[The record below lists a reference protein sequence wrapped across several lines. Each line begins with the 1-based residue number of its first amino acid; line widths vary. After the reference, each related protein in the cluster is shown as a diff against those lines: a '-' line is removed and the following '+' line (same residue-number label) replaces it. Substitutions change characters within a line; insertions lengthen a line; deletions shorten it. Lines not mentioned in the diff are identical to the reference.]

1 MRIININDIK
11 KVSKPWGYEI
21 WWAQTDNYVGK
32 ILHVKKGQSL
42 SYQYHE
48 VKDETIYLYSGEVS
62 LQIEEVGKTREEITL
77 SPGESVR
84 IKPLTKHRMIA
95 KEDCNLLEVSTP
107 EVEDVVRLEDEYG
120 RV

>member
-1 MRIININDIK
+1 MNINDIK
-11 KVSKPWGYEI
+11 KVPKPWGHEI
-21 WWAQTDNYVGK
+21 WWAQTDKYVGK

-48 VKDETIYLYSGEVS
+48 LKDETIYLYSGDML
-62 LQIEEVGKTREEITL
+62 LQIEEVGKTKEEFTL

-84 IKPLTKHRMIA
+84 IKPFTKHRMVA
-95 KEDCNLLEVSTP
+95 NEDCYVFEVSTP
-107 EVEDVVRLEDEYG
+107 EVEDIVRLEDKYG